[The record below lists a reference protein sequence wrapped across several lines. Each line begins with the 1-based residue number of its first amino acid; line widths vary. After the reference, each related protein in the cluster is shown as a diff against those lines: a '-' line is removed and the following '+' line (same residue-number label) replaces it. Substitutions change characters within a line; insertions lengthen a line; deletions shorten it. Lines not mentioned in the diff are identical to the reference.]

1 MYSQRVMESRPA
13 GCADGNLRFNN
24 TGKEKMGRMQME
36 LHTGIELAVALTHQT
51 TLPDLLKT
59 ATTQLENTFG
69 LTRCWALE
77 LDLSGR
83 TLHSSDLPEPGEFDC
98 GDFSHPFAHL
108 LQTSKA
114 RELTRAASYRLDHP
128 GFQSLIEASD
138 RPNSL
143 WLEPLR
149 GDDGRTLGILVLCR
163 DQTDW
168 SGITTQPLYR
178 GLLQLLTHHWI
189 AQLQSRDQVWQRR
202 LLKRS
207 LDNLHDA
214 ETVRKRCENLA
225 QTLVGPSET
234 LTSLRAQ
241 VVRAAG
247 SQLSVLVQGETGCGK
262 DVVARGIHELSDRAN
277 GPMVV
282 VNCAAIPD
290 SLLESELFGHTK
302 GAFSGADQAKEGLL
316 AQASGGT
323 LFLDEIGDM
332 PVALQSKLL
341 RVLESRQF
349 RPLGA
354 QKEQHSDFR
363 LVAATHQPLR
373 QSIEDGSFRRD
384 LFYRLSQ
391 FPLQITPLR
400 ERLDDLEALS
410 RHFIRLYTEREG
422 AGPLGISSHALR
434 ALKTY
439 DFPGNA
445 RELRNIIELACLQTP
460 AGDDIQPEVL
470 RLTDLLAEP
479 CSTEPCS
486 GGVHSSEI
494 AAVPGVDDIRDLKAA
509 AQAFEAEIIRDRLRQ
524 YGGNRA
530 QAAESLGLPKR
541 TLAHKCLK
549 YRVIEA

>member
-1 MYSQRVMESRPA
+1 
-13 GCADGNLRFNN
+13 
-24 TGKEKMGRMQME
+24 MGRMQME
-36 LHTGIELAVALTHQT
+36 LHTGIELAVALTQQT
-51 TLPDLLKT
+51 TLPALLKT
-59 ATTQLENTFG
+59 ATTQLENAFG

-83 TLHSSDLPEPGEFDC
+83 TLHCSDLPEPGEFDC

-108 LQTSKA
+108 LQTGKA

-138 RPNSL
+138 RPKSL

-163 DQTDW
+163 DESDW
-168 SGITTQPLYR
+168 SGITAQPLYC
-178 GLLQLLTHHWI
+178 GLLQLLTHQWVS
-189 AQLQSRDQVWQRR
+189 QLQSRDQVWQRR

-214 ETVRKRCENLA
+214 ETVRKRCEILA

-234 LTSLRAQ
+234 MTKLRAQ

-262 DVVARGIHELSDRAN
+262 DVVARGIHELSDRAD

-316 AQASGGT
+316 AQANGGT

-332 PVALQSKLL
+332 PLALQSKLL
-341 RVLESRQF
+341 RVLESREF

-354 QKEQHSDFR
+354 RQEQHSDFR
-363 LVAATHQPLR
+363 LVAATHQPLH
-373 QSIEDGSFRRD
+373 QSIKDRSFRQD

-391 FPLQITPLR
+391 FPLHVTPLR
-400 ERLDDLEALS
+400 ERLDDLESLS

-422 AGPLGISSHALR
+422 TGPLGISSHALR
-434 ALKTY
+434 AFLSY

-460 AGDDIQPEVL
+460 AGDDIQPEAL
-470 RLTDLLAEP
+470 KLTDFFSEQGGP
-479 CSTEPCS
+479 EMPVTVS
-486 GGVHSSEI
+486 GDPSISI
-494 AAVPGVDDIRDLKAA
+494 APEADNIRDLKAA
-509 AQAFEAEIIRDRLRQ
+509 AQAFEAAVIQDRLRQ

-549 YRVIEA
+549 YQVTEA